1 MGRSVKLKEK
11 RKDQQWEVFG
21 SWGNRGNTS
30 FTFYGDSCL
39 PEPALLGVSLASHHS
54 LTGRAGIEISLM
66 EED

>member
-11 RKDQQWEVFG
+11 RKGQQWEVFG
-21 SWGNRGNTS
+21 SWGNRSNTS
-30 FTFYGDSCL
+30 TFYRDSCL
-39 PEPALLGVSLASHHS
+39 PESALLGVSLASHSS

>member
-1 MGRSVKLKEK
+1 MGSFWLL
-11 RKDQQWEVFG
+11 
-21 SWGNRGNTS
+21 GNRGNTS

-39 PEPALLGVSLASHHS
+39 PAPALLGVSLASHRS